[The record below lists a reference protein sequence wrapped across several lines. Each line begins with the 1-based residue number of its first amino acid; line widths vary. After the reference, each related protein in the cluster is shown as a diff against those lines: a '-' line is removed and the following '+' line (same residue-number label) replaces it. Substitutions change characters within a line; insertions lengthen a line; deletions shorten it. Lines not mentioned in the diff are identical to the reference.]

1 MKILLIVL
9 DSLGIGAMP
18 DAPVYGDEFSVHTL
32 VHTLEALSPKHHIQ
46 HLEQLG
52 LLQLIDSGVQQKQ
65 PIGFTGKIATASRGK
80 DTVTGHWEMAGI
92 ITQKAFPTFPNGFP
106 ESMIQEI
113 KQVSNRN
120 ILGNKVASGTE
131 ILKELGEQHLAT
143 GDLIIYT
150 SADSVLQIA
159 AHEEVIPLKELYR
172 IAENCRKKF
181 MDPENMINRIICR
194 PFIGYSKDTFIRT
207 SNRKDY
213 AIPTPLPNALSVLY
227 EHQIAIHSIGKISD
241 IFSNISFDTKQKT
254 KDNNDGIQAI
264 IHTSE
269 KCDNGLIFANL
280 VDFDAKYGHRRDPEG
295 YAQALVAFDRSLPA
309 IMNTLAPNDWLFL
322 TADHGCDPKAKG
334 TDHTREYVPII
345 CWSPIQKNV
354 ASLGERNSLADIGE
368 TILSLFGQVPLP
380 SFGESFADILTA
392 SYSKKETGDL

>member
-18 DAPVYGDEFSVHTL
+18 DAPLYGDEFSVHTL
-32 VHTLEALSPKHHIQ
+32 AHTLEALPSKHHIQ

-52 LLQLIDSGVQQKQ
+52 LLQLIDLGDQQKQ
-65 PIGFTGKIATASRGK
+65 PTGFIGKIATASRGK

-92 ITQKAFPTFPNGFP
+92 ITQKPFPTFPNGFP

-131 ILKELGEQHLAT
+131 ILKELGEEHLAT

-159 AHEEVIPLKELYR
+159 AHEEIVPLKELYR
-172 IAENCRKKF
+172 VAENCRKKF

-194 PFIGYSKDTFIRT
+194 PFIGCSKDNFIRT

-213 AIPTPLPNALSVLY
+213 AIPTPLPNVLSVLH
-227 EHQIAIHSIGKISD
+227 EHQISIHSIGKISD

-254 KDNNDGIQAI
+254 KDNNDGIQTI
-264 IHTSE
+264 IRTS
-269 KCDNGLIFANL
+269 KQCDNGLIFANL

-309 IMNTLAPNDWLFL
+309 IMDTLAPNDWLFL

-345 CWSPIQKNV
+345 CWSPNQKNV

-368 TILSLFGQVPLP
+368 TILSLFGQVPVP
-380 SFGESFADILTA
+380 SFGASFADILTA